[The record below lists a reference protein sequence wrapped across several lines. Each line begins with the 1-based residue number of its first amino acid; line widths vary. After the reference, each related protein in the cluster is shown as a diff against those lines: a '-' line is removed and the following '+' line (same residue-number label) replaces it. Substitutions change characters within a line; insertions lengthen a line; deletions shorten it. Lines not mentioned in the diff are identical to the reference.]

1 MGCVGERDEGLARR
15 EQVPKF
21 PVSGSTVSD
30 RTRFHR
36 ATGRVLND
44 RSQGQSVLRVKAI
57 ALMMVVMMIA
67 AGGEA
72 SAAFDF
78 VGFLK
83 NPPPIRKVVYL
94 RPAEAFSINGEH
106 PSHPIL
112 FEGGI
117 ESDTWYQRTLPTP
130 ESQQYYQQFGTC
142 QGRSRKGEGWLLNA
156 AALAGQGGSVMI
168 GSGAVSPSPDSES
181 FPVEIR
187 ALGLVSLEPASIVES
202 GDRFTALYRPEDWP
216 ANTNRIAIEGRIER
230 NSRGLPSRVVLTGFN
245 PLYRAVAVELSYVE
259 SVGDDFPSRIEAE
272 LEATDGSRLRIP
284 LCEIRSIEFGRCESP
299 DGYVASMFL
308 PAKRQAE
315 PVTTIHQEGRTL
327 LMWENGVTQIA
338 GGSREDVVIDRR
350 GFPPAA
356 WVAMV
361 GFGTVVVGLGWWLGR
376 SKFSG
381 SGFKAGGGA
390 AGRSSRRS

>member
-1 MGCVGERDEGLARR
+1 MGGVGEGDEGLARGMQGPR
-15 EQVPKF
+15 F
-21 PVSGSTVSD
+21 PASGSTVSD
-30 RTRFHR
+30 RTRIHR
-36 ATGRVLND
+36 VTGRVLNN
-44 RSQGQSVLRVKAI
+44 RSGVQSVLHVKAI
-57 ALMMVVMMIA
+57 PWMRLVLTIA

-78 VGFLK
+78 VGFLR

-130 ESQQYYQQFGTC
+130 ESQQYYQQFGAC

-156 AALAGQGGSVMI
+156 AALAGQGGSVAI
-168 GSGAVSPSPDSES
+168 GSGVASPSRDSES
-181 FPVEIR
+181 FLVEIR

-216 ANTNRIAIEGRIER
+216 ANTNRVAVEGRIER

-245 PLYRAVAVELSYVE
+245 PAYRAVTVELSYAE

-284 LCEIRSIEFGRCESP
+284 FCEIRSIEFGQCESR

-308 PAKRQAE
+308 PTKRQAE

-327 LMWENGVTQIA
+327 LMWENGVTEIA
-338 GGSREDVVIDRR
+338 GGSREGVPIDRN

-356 WVAMV
+356 WVALV
-361 GFGTVVVGLGWWLGR
+361 GFGTVVVGLGWWHGR

-390 AGRSSRRS
+390 EGRSSRGS